1 MQIIPAIDIKDGICL
16 RATGVDTDPL
26 SQASDFVEHGA
37 EYLHIVD
44 INGAVENNP
53 KNFSHIRHIID
64 LPEVKIE
71 VSAGINTP
79 EAIQKYFALKPRP
92 WQIILSSR
100 AIFNLPFIETSLNRF
115 GKEHLTVALDY
126 NEDVVA
132 ARGWKETSSLKLD
145 DVLEKLNSLKVKRL
159 IATDVTRDGSLAG
172 IDLKK
177 ITSLRKKYSGELIM
191 SGGILSLD
199 EIFALE
205 EASIDGVIIGKAFYE
220 KKIDLKDAIELGK
233 TV

>member
-1 MQIIPAIDIKDGICL
+1 MQVIPAIDIKDGVCL

-26 SQASDFVEHGA
+26 AQASDFLEHGA

-53 KNFSHIRHIID
+53 KNFTHIRHIID
-64 LPEVKIE
+64 LPEVKVE

-79 EAIQKYFALKPRP
+79 EAIQKLFTLKPRP

-100 AIFNLPFIETSLNRF
+100 ALFNLPFIETSLNRF
-115 GKEHLTVALDY
+115 GKEHLSIALDY
-126 NEDVVA
+126 NDEMIA
-132 ARGWKETSSLKLD
+132 ARGWKETSKIKLD
-145 DVLEKLNSLKVKRL
+145 DVIEKLNAMNVKRI
-159 IATDVTRDGSLAG
+159 IATDITRDGSLTG

-177 ITSLRKKYSGELIM
+177 IKSLRKRISSELII
-191 SGGILSLD
+191 SGGISSLD
-199 EIFALE
+199 EILE
-205 EASIDGVIIGKAFYE
+205 LEDAGIDGVIIGKAFYE

>member
-1 MQIIPAIDIKDGICL
+1 MQIIPAIDIKDGVCL

-26 SQASDFVEHGA
+26 SQASDFLEHGA

-53 KNFSHIRHIID
+53 KNFTHLRHIID
-64 LPEVKIE
+64 LPDVKVE

-100 AIFNLPFIETSLNRF
+100 ATFDLPFIQTSLNRF
-115 GKEHLTVALDY
+115 GKDHITIALDY

-132 ARGWKETSSLKLD
+132 ARGWKDTSKVKIY
-145 DVLEKLNSLKVKRL
+145 DVIEKLTAMNVKRI
-159 IATDVTRDGSLAG
+159 IATDITRDGNLTG

-177 ITSLRKKYSGELIM
+177 IKTLREKITGELVI
-191 SGGILSLD
+191 SGGISSLD
-199 EIFALE
+199 EILELE
-205 EASIDGVIIGKAFYE
+205 EAGIDGVIIGKALYE
-220 KKIDLKDAIELGK
+220 KKIVLKDAIELGK
-233 TV
+233 AV

>member
-1 MQIIPAIDIKDGICL
+1 MQIIPAIDIKDGVCL
-16 RATGVDTDPL
+16 RATGVDTDPV
-26 SQASDFVEHGA
+26 SQASDFLEHGA

-44 INGAVENNP
+44 INGAIDNNP

-64 LPEVKIE
+64 LQEVKVE
-71 VSAGINTP
+71 VSAGINTS
-79 EAIQKYFALKPRP
+79 EAVQKYFTLKPRP

-100 AIFNLPFIETSLNRF
+100 AIFNLPFIEVSINRF
-115 GKEHLTVALDY
+115 GKENLTVALDY
-126 NEDVVA
+126 NEDYAA
-132 ARGWKETSSLKLD
+132 ARGWKETSTVNLET
-145 DVLEKLNSLKVKRL
+145 VIEKLNSMNVKR
-159 IATDVTRDGSLAG
+159 IVATDITRDGSLSG

-177 ITSLRKKYSGELIM
+177 ISWLREKIKCELII
-191 SGGILSLD
+191 SGGVSSLD

-205 EASIDGVIIGKAFYE
+205 EAKIDGVIIGKAFYE